1 MIGYTYLGKYGH
13 TTMITLTSEV
23 LLSLRSDPVCSD
35 DERTGPV
42 AGKHSRTRI
51 FSSPAGIVATA
62 AVGVALA
69 VGGTV
74 GAVQLVSGPD
84 QSGQVALDLTPTTAA
99 SSLTPSSPAVTPS
112 VSASPSVTA
121 SPSATRSQQAA
132 SRGKERTSSPKP
144 KPKPTVK
151 KSTAAAK
158 VLESGSCGAS
168 FYSDGQLTANGE
180 SFNPNALTA
189 AHKTLPFN
197 TKVRVTNP
205 ANGKSVTVRINDRGP
220 FIDGRCLDL
229 SRAAFASIASV
240 DVGAL
245 TVRYEVLG

>member
-1 MIGYTYLGKYGH
+1 MIGYTYQGKYRH

-23 LLSLRSDPVCSD
+23 LLSLRSDPVCSV

-42 AGKHSRTRI
+42 AGRHSRTRI
-51 FSSPAGIVATA
+51 FSSPAGIAATA

-74 GAVQLVSGPD
+74 GAVQLTSGSG
-84 QSGQVALDLTPTTAA
+84 QSGQTTLDLTPTTAPA
-99 SSLTPSSPAVTPS
+99 SLAPSSPTASPS
-112 VSASPSVTA
+112 ASASASPSVTA
-121 SPSATRSQQAA
+121 SPSASRSPQAA
-132 SRGKERTSSPKP
+132 SRGKARTESPKP
-144 KPKPTVK
+144 RPTAK
-151 KSTAAAK
+151 KTTAAAK

-180 SFNPNALTA
+180 SFNPNELTA

-205 ANGKSVTVRINDRGP
+205 SSGKSVVVRINDRGP

-229 SRAAFASIASV
+229 SRAAFATIAST

>member
-1 MIGYTYLGKYGH
+1 M
-13 TTMITLTSEV
+13 
-23 LLSLRSDPVCSD
+23 
-35 DERTGPV
+35 

-74 GAVQLVSGPD
+74 GAVQMVSGSD

-112 VSASPSVTA
+112 VSASPSVA
-121 SPSATRSQQAA
+121 PSPSATRSQQAA
-132 SRGKERTSSPKP
+132 SRGRERTASPKP
-144 KPKPTVK
+144 KPTAK
-151 KSTAAAK
+151 KTTAAAK

-180 SFNPNALTA
+180 SFNPDALTA

>member
-1 MIGYTYLGKYGH
+1 MIGYTYQRKYGH

-23 LLSLRSDPVCSD
+23 LLSLRSDPVCSV

-69 VGGTV
+69 VGGTF
-74 GAVQLVSGPD
+74 GAVQLTSGSA
-84 QSGQVALDLTPTTAA
+84 QSGQTTLDLTPTTAA
-99 SSLTPSSPAVTPS
+99 SSLAPSSPAA
-112 VSASPSVTA
+112 SASPSASVSPSASA
-121 SPSATRSQQAA
+121 SPSASRSQQAA
-132 SRGKERTSSPKP
+132 SRGKERTASPKP
-144 KPKPTVK
+144 KPTAK
-151 KSTAAAK
+151 KTTAAPK
-158 VLESGSCGAS
+158 VLDSGSCGAS

-180 SFNPNALTA
+180 SFNPSALTA

-205 ANGKSVTVRINDRGP
+205 ANGKSVVVRINDRGP

-229 SRAAFASIASV
+229 SRAAFATIASV

>member
-1 MIGYTYLGKYGH
+1 M
-13 TTMITLTSEV
+13 
-23 LLSLRSDPVCSD
+23 
-35 DERTGPV
+35 

-74 GAVQLVSGPD
+74 GAVQLVSGSD
-84 QSGQVALDLTPTTAA
+84 QTGQTALDLTPTTA
-99 SSLTPSSPAVTPS
+99 SSLAPSSPAVSPS

-121 SPSATRSQQAA
+121 SPSATRSPQAA

-144 KPKPTVK
+144 TARKT
-151 KSTAAAK
+151 TAAAK

-180 SFNPNALTA
+180 SFNPDALTA

-229 SRAAFASIASV
+229 SRAAFATIASV

>member
-1 MIGYTYLGKYGH
+1 M
-13 TTMITLTSEV
+13 
-23 LLSLRSDPVCSD
+23 
-35 DERTGPV
+35 

-69 VGGTV
+69 VGGTF
-74 GAVQLVSGPD
+74 GAVQLTSSSD
-84 QSGQVALDLTPTTAA
+84 QSEQAALEFTPTTAA
-99 SSLTPSSPAVTPS
+99 SSLTPSAPS
-112 VSASPSVTA
+112 VSPSPSASPSVTA

-132 SRGKERTSSPKP
+132 SRAKTRTASPKP
-144 KPKPTVK
+144 KPTAK
-151 KSTAAAK
+151 KTTAAAK
-158 VLESGSCGAS
+158 VLDSGSCGAS

-180 SFNPNALTA
+180 SFNPDALTA

-229 SRAAFASIASV
+229 SRAAFATIASV

>member
-1 MIGYTYLGKYGH
+1 M
-13 TTMITLTSEV
+13 
-23 LLSLRSDPVCSD
+23 
-35 DERTGPV
+35 
-42 AGKHSRTRI
+42 AGRHSRTRM
-51 FSSPAGIVATA
+51 FSSPANIVATA

-74 GAVQLVSGPD
+74 GAVQLTSGSP
-84 QSGQVALDLTPTTAA
+84 QSDPVAAELAPTAAPSSLAA
-99 SSLTPSSPAVTPS
+99 SSPA
-112 VSASPSVTA
+112 ASPSASA
-121 SPSATRSQQAA
+121 SPSATASPLASRSPQAA
-132 SRGKERTSSPKP
+132 SRAKARTAAPKP
-144 KPKPTVK
+144 SPTAK
-151 KSTAAAK
+151 KTVAAVK

-180 SFNPNALTA
+180 SFNPDELTA

-220 FIDGRCLDL
+220 FIEGRCLDL
-229 SRAAFASIASV
+229 SRAAFATIASV

-245 TVRYEVLG
+245 TVKYEVLG

>member
-1 MIGYTYLGKYGH
+1 M
-13 TTMITLTSEV
+13 
-23 LLSLRSDPVCSD
+23 
-35 DERTGPV
+35 
-42 AGKHSRTRI
+42 AGRHSRTRI
-51 FSSPAGIVATA
+51 FSSPAGIAATA

-74 GAVQLVSGPD
+74 GAVQLTSGSG
-84 QSGQVALDLTPTTAA
+84 QSGQAALDFTPTTAA
-99 SSLTPSSPAVTPS
+99 SLTPASPSISP
-112 VSASPSVTA
+112 SASATATPSVTA
-121 SPSATRSQQAA
+121 SPSASRSPQAA
-132 SRGKERTSSPKP
+132 SRGKARTAAPKP
-144 KPKPTVK
+144 SPTKAK
-151 KSTAAAK
+151 KTTPAAK

-180 SFNPNALTA
+180 SFNPNELTA

-205 ANGKSVTVRINDRGP
+205 SNGKSVVVRINDRGP

-229 SRAAFASIASV
+229 SRAAFATIASV